1 MFASI
6 VIIILGAIFGSLSI
20 FAQYTKDRERR
31 KKIESAVSIPAVLAL
46 LGTISWLMSHAHHL
60 DDLGISMFAL
70 MTAFAFFVL
79 IPAVTYIFSPAFKD
93 ADDESSQPQAHSQNY
108 TTQQQAQ
115 WVASQPSPGCSVT
128 ALHVDDI
135 FIIDGVVIEVTDDGE
150 TYQAP
155 RLTQEV
161 THLLK
166 RQR

>member
-6 VIIILGAIFGSLSI
+6 VIVILGILFGSLSI
-20 FAQYTKDRERR
+20 FTQYTKDRERR
-31 KKIESAVSIPAVLAL
+31 KRIEGVVSIPAVFAL
-46 LGTISWLMSHAHHL
+46 FGTISWLMSHAHHL
-60 DDLGISMFAL
+60 DELGVSLFTLMMAL
-70 MTAFAFFVL
+70 VFFVL

-93 ADDESSQPQAHSQNY
+93 ADDESSQAQAHSQNY

-135 FIIDGVVIEVTDDGE
+135 FIIDGVVVDDGE

-155 RLTQEV
+155 RLTQ
-161 THLLK
+161 
-166 RQR
+166 

>member
-6 VIIILGAIFGSLSI
+6 VIVILGIVFGSLSI
-20 FAQYTKDRERR
+20 FTQYTKNRERR
-31 KKIESAVSIPAVLAL
+31 KRIEGVVSIPAVFAL
-46 LGTISWLMSHAHHL
+46 FGTISWLMSHAHHL
-60 DDLGISMFAL
+60 DELGVSILSLMMAL
-70 MTAFAFFVL
+70 VFFVL

-115 WVASQPSPGCSVT
+115 WAASQPSPGCSVT

-135 FIIDGVVIEVTDDGE
+135 FIIDGVIVDDCE

-155 RLTQEV
+155 RLTQ
-161 THLLK
+161 
-166 RQR
+166 

>member
-6 VIIILGAIFGSLSI
+6 VIVILGILFGSLSI
-20 FAQYTKDRERR
+20 FTQYTKDRERR
-31 KKIESAVSIPAVLAL
+31 RKMEGAVSIPAVFAL
-46 LGTISWLMSHAHHL
+46 FGTISWLMSHAHHL
-60 DDLGISMFAL
+60 DELGVSLFTLMMAL
-70 MTAFAFFVL
+70 VFFVL

-93 ADDESSQPQAHSQNY
+93 ADDESSQAQAHSQNY

-135 FIIDGVVIEVTDDGE
+135 FIIDGVVVDDGE

-155 RLTQEV
+155 RLTQ
-161 THLLK
+161 
-166 RQR
+166 

>member
-6 VIIILGAIFGSLSI
+6 VIVILGILFGSLSI
-20 FAQYTKDRERR
+20 FTQYTKDRERR
-31 KKIESAVSIPAVLAL
+31 KRIEGVVSIPAVFAL
-46 LGTISWLMSHAHHL
+46 FGTISWLMSHAHHL
-60 DDLGISMFAL
+60 DELGVSLFTLMMAL
-70 MTAFAFFVL
+70 VFFVL

-93 ADDESSQPQAHSQNY
+93 ADDESSQPQAHSRNY

-135 FIIDGVVIEVTDDGE
+135 FIIDGVVVDDGE

-155 RLTQEV
+155 RLTQ
-161 THLLK
+161 
-166 RQR
+166 

>member
-6 VIIILGAIFGSLSI
+6 VIVILGILFGSLSI
-20 FAQYTKDRERR
+20 FTQYTKNRERR
-31 KKIESAVSIPAVLAL
+31 KRIEGVVSIPAVFAL
-46 LGTISWLMSHAHHL
+46 FGTISWLMSHAHHL
-60 DDLGISMFAL
+60 DELGVSLFTLMMAL
-70 MTAFAFFVL
+70 VFFVL

-155 RLTQEV
+155 RLTQ
-161 THLLK
+161 
-166 RQR
+166 

>member
-6 VIIILGAIFGSLSI
+6 VIVILGILFGSLSI
-20 FAQYTKDRERR
+20 FTQYTKNRERR
-31 KKIESAVSIPAVLAL
+31 KRIEGVVSIPAVFAL
-46 LGTISWLMSHAHHL
+46 FGTISWLMSHAHHL
-60 DDLGISMFAL
+60 DELGVSPFTLMMAL
-70 MTAFAFFVL
+70 VFFVL

-93 ADDESSQPQAHSQNY
+93 ADDESSQPQAHSRNY

-135 FIIDGVVIEVTDDGE
+135 FIIDGVVVDDGE

-155 RLTQEV
+155 RLTQ
-161 THLLK
+161 
-166 RQR
+166 

>member
-70 MTAFAFFVL
+70 MTALAFFVL

-93 ADDESSQPQAHSQNY
+93 ADDDSSKPQVHSPNY
-108 TTQQQAQ
+108 ATHQQAQ
-115 WVASQPSPGCSVT
+115 WDPRPPSPTPSCSVVS
-128 ALHVDDI
+128 LQPDDI
-135 FIIDGVVIEVTDDGE
+135 FIVDGVFVDVTNDGE

-155 RLTQEV
+155 RLTQ
-161 THLLK
+161 
-166 RQR
+166 

>member
-6 VIIILGAIFGSLSI
+6 VIVILGILFGSLSI
-20 FAQYTKDRERR
+20 FTQYTKNRERR
-31 KKIESAVSIPAVLAL
+31 KRIEGVVSIPAVFAL
-46 LGTISWLMSHAHHL
+46 FGTISWLMSHAHHL
-60 DDLGISMFAL
+60 DELGVSLFTLMMAL
-70 MTAFAFFVL
+70 VFFVL

-93 ADDESSQPQAHSQNY
+93 ADDESSQAQAHSQNY

-135 FIIDGVVIEVTDDGE
+135 FIIDGVVVDDGE

-155 RLTQEV
+155 RLTQ
-161 THLLK
+161 
-166 RQR
+166 

>member
-60 DDLGISMFAL
+60 DDLGVSTFSLVMAL
-70 MTAFAFFVL
+70 AFFVP

-93 ADDESSQPQAHSQNY
+93 ADDSSSQPQVHSQNY
-108 TTQQQAQ
+108 TTQQPAQ
-115 WVASQPSPGCSVT
+115 WDPRPPSPTPSRSVV
-128 ALHVDDI
+128 ALHPDDI
-135 FIIDGVVIEVTDDGE
+135 FIIEGVFVDVTNDGE
-150 TYQAP
+150 THQAP
-155 RLTQEV
+155 RLTQ
-161 THLLK
+161 
-166 RQR
+166 

>member
-6 VIIILGAIFGSLSI
+6 VIVILGILFGSLSI

-31 KKIESAVSIPAVLAL
+31 KRIEGVVSIPAVFAL
-46 LGTISWLMSHAHHL
+46 FGTISWLMSHAHHL
-60 DDLGISMFAL
+60 DELGVSLFAL
-70 MTAFAFFVL
+70 MMALVFFVL
-79 IPAVTYIFSPAFKD
+79 TPAVTYIFSPAFKD

-135 FIIDGVVIEVTDDGE
+135 FIIDGVVVDDGE

-155 RLTQEV
+155 RLTQ
-161 THLLK
+161 
-166 RQR
+166 